1 MSLVR
6 SAGTVVLALL
16 LVTTLV
22 TANGVAAAHLTVLDP
37 DFVTDSIEEEGGYEM
52 VETAMRDAAG
62 ADAATTDSGTAT
74 GAAGPVN
81 TSAILQDA
89 LSEEFVRSQTE
100 ANVDRAYAYLH
111 GDAETLNLSV
121 STAPLRANVSAA
133 VEAQLRNAS
142 VAELVERSDASLSGP
157 VNATVL
163 ERMTANESS
172 YEAVKT
178 DLHGQVRERV
188 LDATVNRTFDEASND
203 ELVRAAGEDPDE
215 YSEAQKERFV
225 REHESEIKAA
235 LRERIQDER
244 GDEIERE
251 VDEQLAT
258 IREDVTVNAT
268 AADTETGTAVA
279 AIQNTVAH
287 GLTTDASYES
297 FSENLSAAKADLAAA
312 AADRADQRL
321 AEELPAR
328 IDLTENAGPGAAE
341 SFEQAR
347 TAVQWLDRLAFV
359 LPVVALALVGLL
371 YVVRG
376 SVTATASATGWS
388 MLVAGVPT
396 AVGVEYA
403 RSRLESLLP
412 ASGEGGPGADLLL
425 GVADRAMGTVGDVAL
440 AIVVGGVLL
449 VGGSL
454 AVRYGLVE
462 RVRETLDDGPE
473 DTGKL

>member
-22 TANGVAAAHLTVLDP
+22 TVNGVAAAHLTVLDP
-37 DFVTDSIEEEGGYEM
+37 EFVTDSIEEEGDYEM
-52 VETAMRDAAG
+52 VESAMLDATG
-62 ADAATTDSGTAT
+62 ADAATGDDGPTT
-74 GAAGPVN
+74 AAGPVN
-81 TSAILQDA
+81 TSAILEDA

-142 VAELVERSDASLSGP
+142 VVELVERSDASLSGP

-163 ERMTANESS
+163 ERMTANESG
-172 YEAVKT
+172 YEAVKS

-188 LDATVNRTFDEASND
+188 LDAAVNSTFDEASDD
-203 ELVRAAGEDPDE
+203 ELIRAVGEDPDR

-225 REHESEIKAA
+225 REHESEIKSA

-244 GDEIERE
+244 GDEIDRKVE
-251 VDEQLAT
+251 EQLAT
-258 IREDVTVNAT
+258 IREDATVNAT
-268 AADTETGTAVA
+268 AADTETGEAVA
-279 AIQNTVAH
+279 DVQNTVAH

-297 FSENLSAAKADLAAA
+297 FSENLSAAKADLTTA
-312 AADRADQRL
+312 AADRADERL
-321 AEELPAR
+321 ADEMPAR
-328 IDLTENAGPGAAE
+328 IDLTENAGPGATG

-359 LPVVALALVGLL
+359 LPVVALGLVGLL
-371 YVVRG
+371 YYVRR

-403 RSRLESLLP
+403 RSRLGSLLP
-412 ASGEGGPGADLLL
+412 ASGEGGPGPDLLL
-425 GVADRAMGTVGDVAL
+425 GIADRTMGTAGDVAL
-440 AIVVGGVLL
+440 VLVVGGVLL
-449 VGGSL
+449 VAGSL
-454 AVRYGLVE
+454 AVRYGLAE
-462 RVRETLDDGPE
+462 RVRELLDDGPE